1 MIESGLLLYSAIIF
15 LAALVGGL
23 VTLLRKWSYEN
34 LHLFLS
40 LGAGVFLGVVFLY
53 LLPQSFAHHSQ
64 PDKSYIA
71 LTILLG
77 YLIILFFKRILF
89 IKRGQGDSESHR
101 IVSITAFLGFSV
113 HSLIEGFGLAVGSLK
128 AELGTL
134 IFISIIAHKSMASF
148 SLSSLFMLSKT
159 STRKTVG
166 LIFIFSLMTPLG
178 AIGFAPVF
186 SSLPPEMLVYL
197 TALTAGTFLYVATG
211 DLLPEV
217 FHTHENRWLKL
228 LLLIFGVVIM
238 IALGHEGQ

>member
-1 MIESGLLLYSAIIF
+1 MIESELYLYSAIVF
-15 LAALVGGL
+15 VAALAGGL
-23 VTLLRKWSYEN
+23 VTLVRKWSYEN

-53 LLPQSFAHHSQ
+53 LLPESFADHMQ
-64 PDKSYIA
+64 ADRNYIA
-71 LTILLG
+71 LTILFG

-89 IKRGQGDSESHR
+89 IKRGNDDIESHR

-113 HSLIEGFGLAVGSLK
+113 HSLIEGFALAVGSLTTD
-128 AELGTL
+128 LGPL

-148 SLSSLFMLSKT
+148 SLSSLFLLSKT
-159 STRKTVG
+159 STKKTVG
-166 LIFIFSLMTPLG
+166 LIVLFSLMTPVG
-178 AIGFAPVF
+178 AIAFTPIF
-186 SSLPPEMLVYL
+186 SLLPQEMLEYL

-228 LLLIFGVVIM
+228 LLLILGVVIM
-238 IALGHEGQ
+238 IALGHDSH